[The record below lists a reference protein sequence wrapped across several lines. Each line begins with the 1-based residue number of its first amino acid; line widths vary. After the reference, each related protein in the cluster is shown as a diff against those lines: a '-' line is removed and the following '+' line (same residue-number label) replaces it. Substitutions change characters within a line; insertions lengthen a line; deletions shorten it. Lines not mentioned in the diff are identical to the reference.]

1 MATRLRDYNV
11 RVRAISS
18 GRKFPEGLS
27 GNASRMFENSKTSLA
42 EDFKGVTSD
51 GTVVPGLFS
60 LGKTGQGTRPIKNAV
75 NAFLASLDPQER
87 DAATFPVDG
96 DEWRKWSNIHIFLM
110 RHGAVLDEM
119 NSVQRDLALG
129 VLKASLSSK
138 GYKLARD
145 IMKLNYA
152 IGEITGKFEEYDE
165 WLYWLS
171 IMGTPSDDEPWGWQ
185 IDGHHVII
193 NTLIVGDQLV
203 MTPAFLGSEPV
214 AVYDGKY
221 AGTRVFEEEETAGL
235 KLALSL
241 SKDQRSK
248 AVISDTVPREVFT
261 TAYRD
266 NFELKFEG
274 IRYNE
279 LAGDQQA
286 MLLDIIGLYVNV
298 TRPEHAN
305 VKMEEVKRHLNE
317 TYLAWMGDIEGDGV
331 FYYRVHSP
339 VILIEFDHLP
349 GIALDNDE
357 PSRDHIHTVVRTP
370 NGNDYSKDLLRQH
383 RQQEAHAHV
392 YV

>member
-1 MATRLRDYNV
+1 MANKLQDYSV
-11 RVRAISS
+11 RQRPISS

-27 GNASRMFENSKTSLA
+27 GVPMKMLEYSKTSLA
-42 EDFKGVTSD
+42 EDFKGGTTD
-51 GTVVPGLFS
+51 GNVVSGLFS
-60 LGKTGQGTRPIKNAV
+60 LAKTGQSTRPIQDAA
-75 NAFLASLDPQER
+75 NAFLASLSPQVR
-87 DAATFPVDG
+87 DAATFPVDSG
-96 DEWRKWSNIHIFLM
+96 EWRKWSNIHIFLM

-119 NSVQRDLALG
+119 DAAQRELALG
-129 VLKASLSSK
+129 VLKASLSPK
-138 GYKLARD
+138 GYKLSRD

-152 IGEITGKFEEYDE
+152 IGEITGKFDEYDE

-171 IMGTPSDDEPWGWQ
+171 IMGAPSDDEPWGWQ

-214 AVYDGKY
+214 AVHDGKY
-221 AGTRVFEEEETAGL
+221 AGTRVFEEEETAGQR
-235 KLALSL
+235 LAHSL

-248 AVISDTVPREVFT
+248 ALISDTVPREVFT
-261 TAYRD
+261 TSYRD
-266 NFELKFEG
+266 NFELKHEG
-274 IRYNE
+274 IRYDE

-286 MLLDIIGLYVNV
+286 MLMDIIGLYVNV
-298 TRPEHAN
+298 TRPEHAA

-349 GIALDNDE
+349 GIALDNDY
-357 PSRDHIHTVVRTP
+357 PTRDHIHTVVRTP
-370 NGNDYSKDLLRQH
+370 NGNDYGKDLLRQH
-383 RQQEAHAHV
+383 REHEAHTHA
-392 YV
+392 

>member
-1 MATRLRDYNV
+1 MASKLQDYSV
-11 RVRAISS
+11 RQRPISS

-27 GNASRMFENSKTSLA
+27 GVPKQMLERSKTSLA
-42 EDFKGVTSD
+42 EDFVGVTSG

-60 LGKTGQGTRPIKNAV
+60 LGKTGQSTRPIQDAA
-75 NAFLASLDPQER
+75 NAFLASLDPQVR
-87 DAATFPVDG
+87 AGATFPVDS

-110 RHGAVLDEM
+110 RHGAVLDGM
-119 NSVQRDLALG
+119 DAAQRDLALG
-129 VLKASLSSK
+129 VLKTSLSPR
-138 GYKLARD
+138 GYRLARD
-145 IMKLNYA
+145 IMKLNYS

-266 NFELKFEG
+266 NFELKCEG
-274 IRYNE
+274 IRYDG

-349 GIALDNDE
+349 GIALDNDY
-357 PSRDHIHTVVRTP
+357 PTRDHIHTVVRTP
-370 NGNDYSKDLLRQH
+370 NGNDYGKDLLRQH
-383 RQQEAHAHV
+383 REQVSHSHD
-392 YV
+392 

>member
-1 MATRLRDYNV
+1 MANKLQDYRV
-11 RVRAISS
+11 RERAISS

-27 GNASRMFENSKTSLA
+27 GVPMQMLERSKTSLA

-60 LGKTGQGTRPIKNAV
+60 LGKTRQSTRSIQDAA
-75 NAFLASLDPQER
+75 NAFLASLDPQAR
-87 DAATFPVDG
+87 DAATFPLDS
-96 DEWRKWSNIHIFLM
+96 DEWRKWSNIHVFVM

-119 NSVQRDLALG
+119 NATQRGLALG

-138 GYKLARD
+138 GYRLARD

-171 IMGTPSDDEPWGWQ
+171 IMGEPSDDAPWGWQ

-193 NTLIVGDQLV
+193 NTLIVGDQMV
-203 MTPAFLGSEPV
+203 MTPTFLGSEPV

-241 SKDQRSK
+241 SKGQRSK

-266 NFELKFEG
+266 NFELKYEG
-274 IRYNE
+274 IRYDE
-279 LAGDQQA
+279 LAGDQQG
-286 MLLDIIGLYVNV
+286 MLLDVIGLYVNV
-298 TRPEHAN
+298 TRPEHAF
-305 VKMEEVKRHLNE
+305 VKMEEVRRHLNK
-317 TYLAWMGDIEGDGV
+317 TYLAWMGGIEGDSV

-370 NGNDYSKDLLRQH
+370 NGNDYGKDLLRQH
-383 RQQEAHAHV
+383 REQEAHTHA
-392 YV
+392 

>member
-1 MATRLRDYNV
+1 MANKLQDYSV
-11 RVRAISS
+11 RQRPISS

-27 GNASRMFENSKTSLA
+27 GVPKQMLERSKTSLA
-42 EDFKGVTSD
+42 EDFVGVTS
-51 GTVVPGLFS
+51 GGSVVPGLFS
-60 LGKTGQGTRPIKNAV
+60 LEKTGQSTRPIQDAA
-75 NAFLASLDPQER
+75 NAFLASLDPQVR
-87 DAATFPVDG
+87 AGATFPVDS

-110 RHGAVLDEM
+110 RHGAVLDNM
-119 NSVQRDLALG
+119 DPTQRELALG

-145 IMKLNYA
+145 IMKLNYT

-214 AVYDGKY
+214 AVHDGKY

-266 NFELKFEG
+266 NFELKYEG
-274 IRYNE
+274 VRYDE

-286 MLLDIIGLYVNV
+286 MLLDIVGLYVNV

-349 GIALDNDE
+349 GIALDNDY
-357 PSRDHIHTVVRTP
+357 PTRDHIHTVVRTP
-370 NGNDYSKDLLRQH
+370 NGNDYGKDLLRQH
-383 RQQEAHAHV
+383 REQEAHTHA
-392 YV
+392 

>member
-1 MATRLRDYNV
+1 MASKLQDYSV
-11 RVRAISS
+11 RQRPISS

-27 GNASRMFENSKTSLA
+27 GVPKQMLERSKTSLA
-42 EDFKGVTSD
+42 EDFVGVTSG

-60 LGKTGQGTRPIKNAV
+60 LEKTGRSTRPVQDAA
-75 NAFLASLDPQER
+75 NAFLASLDPQVR
-87 DAATFPVDG
+87 AGATFPVDS

-110 RHGAVLDEM
+110 RHGAVLDNM
-119 NSVQRDLALG
+119 DDNQRDLALG
-129 VLKASLSSK
+129 VLKASLSSR

-266 NFELKFEG
+266 NFELKYEG
-274 IRYNE
+274 IRYDE
-279 LAGDQQA
+279 LAGDQQS
-286 MLLDIIGLYVNV
+286 MLLDVIGLYVGV
-298 TRPEHAN
+298 TRPEHAQ
-305 VKMEEVKRHLNE
+305 VKMEEVKRHLKE
-317 TYLAWMGDIEGDGV
+317 TYLAWMGGIEGDSV

-370 NGNDYSKDLLRQH
+370 NGNDYGKDLLRLH
-383 RQQEAHAHV
+383 REQEAHTHA
-392 YV
+392 